1 MKCPVC
7 GTDNSEDEQ
16 FCGNCGASTG
26 WVHSLSV
33 SETKATHSMVDRL
46 IRVCRLDV
54 HIFEEVEADT
64 SATRQALSV
73 VALVALATG
82 IASLGTTGLSGLF
95 AGAAIAIAGWAIWAW
110 ILYLIGTKIL
120 PSHETHADWGQ
131 LARTVGFAQSPGVFR
146 VLGVVP
152 VVGWIIFL
160 VASVWMLVAMV
171 IAVRQALDYTSTWRA
186 IAVVLLSFIPY
197 AVLMSIGFALL
208 GAKG

>member
-1 MKCPVC
+1 MA
-7 GTDNSEDEQ
+7 SE
-16 FCGNCGASTG
+16 G
-26 WVHSLSV
+26 
-33 SETKATHSMVDRL
+33 THSMVDRM
-46 IRVCRLDV
+46 IRASRLDV

-73 VALVALATG
+73 VVLVALATG

-95 AGAAIAIAGWAIWAW
+95 VGVVVAIAGWAIWAW
-110 ILYLIGTKIL
+110 IVYLIGTKML

-152 VVGWIIFL
+152 VVGGIIFL
-160 VASVWMLVAMV
+160 VASFWMLVTMV

-186 IAVVLLSFIPY
+186 IGVVLLSFIPY
-197 AVLMSIGFALL
+197 AVLMSIAFTLL
-208 GAKG
+208 GVKG